1 MKYLKIIIFSFFILF
16 YLQSVVAQNSYVT
29 CVTYKVDRYT
39 AIGEKDIH
47 NNEILN
53 AFRTLE
59 YQLVYNKTKSM
70 YQPVQKLSEVET
82 DVHYK
87 IAQMI
92 AGSFFYKDTETKE
105 KFEQSEID
113 NEPFLVIKN
122 FDEYNWEISK
132 ETKIIDGYECY
143 KATCNK
149 EIFSELRNLTTKFT
163 PTVWFAPAIPAPF
176 GPYGLDGLPGLV
188 LEGTLNGKIY
198 FYATKINVN
207 CESKLKLEKP
217 TKIKYLTEKEFSE
230 ISVKKTRDNL
240 NQRQ

>member
-16 YLQSVVAQNSYVT
+16 YLQSVVAQNNYVT

-59 YQLVYNKTKSM
+59 YQLVYNKTKSI

-92 AGSFFYKDTETKE
+92 ARALKNIAYFDYHR
-105 KFEQSEID
+105 
-113 NEPFLVIKN
+113 FLGN
-122 FDEYNWEISK
+122 
-132 ETKIIDGYECY
+132 
-143 KATCNK
+143 
-149 EIFSELRNLTTKFT
+149 
-163 PTVWFAPAIPAPF
+163 
-176 GPYGLDGLPGLV
+176 
-188 LEGTLNGKIY
+188 
-198 FYATKINVN
+198 
-207 CESKLKLEKP
+207 
-217 TKIKYLTEKEFSE
+217 
-230 ISVKKTRDNL
+230 KKTL
-240 NQRQ
+240 VTGFI